1 MIPEFLVKL
10 QKKSS
15 RYKFLENFSRCV
27 VGWEYFSDC
36 SSSYPKNH
44 DFQIHWSISVS
55 KYPLS
60 MNSLNL
66 NGYLFGNTVCIEL
79 HEKCKNVHIHILLTV
94 CIGYYFLAFKKITR
108 PSFIYYI
115 VYIFF
120 RGPANDFGGYIFII
134 VYEFFLHTLSS

>member
-1 MIPEFLVKL
+1 M
-10 QKKSS
+10 
-15 RYKFLENFSRCV
+15 
-27 VGWEYFSDC
+27 GWEYFSDC

-120 RGPANDFGGYIFII
+120 KGASQWFWGLYFYYCLWILFAHIK
-134 VYEFFLHTLSS
+134 FLNYSNRCQMYLGKPQKKSVS